1 MNSRN
6 SYQTYANGAVV
17 SVDRETLQGP
27 RSEGPFRVL
36 RRYLV
41 ENMQAIYRITSLLG
55 TGERMVFE
63 SELIPVRVTVAGST
77 MRGGNAVSRNVDVS
91 GFTYGPAR

>member
-1 MNSRN
+1 MNSRK
-6 SYQTYANGAVV
+6 SYQTYANGTVV

-27 RSEGPFRVL
+27 RSEGPFRLL
-36 RRYLV
+36 RRYLI
-41 ENMQAIYRITSLLG
+41 ENMQAIYRISSLFG

-63 SELIPVRVTVAGST
+63 AELIPVRVTVSGSM
-77 MRGGNAVSRNVDVS
+77 MRGGNAVSRNVDVP